1 MGLKQIVAVVTGWL
15 WMFAAAA
22 PLYADVTSWTAAFET
37 EPEGALVRRLS
48 VASPDDPAGKVTLE
62 PTVHTVEG
70 RPTVVIRPAPHR
82 PNDTSQTLGPAT
94 LAEWTFRG
102 EGGHNAGYGLLSH
115 NEGIWYE
122 STFWQGGENWLRV
135 GKDWHHPG
143 DKAPSV
149 RRFTAP
155 RNGTVRISGRVYK
168 AHQQGDGVGVTI
180 LHNQRQVWRHELAGD
195 DGEGTEPNLEL
206 TLKAGD
212 AVRFV
217 VDKLGGIACDT
228 THWAPVIAY
237 ADGETFHAA
246 EAFNQKRQGAG
257 NWWYEAPM
265 GEDTQ
270 ATGLPRLVWFDADW
284 ALRTAAV
291 PAGEPLV
298 LRGDLAQ
305 PVIVLADERDES
317 GVVLVFDGSGSW
329 QFEASRSEAG
339 DVSVAVKGALPL
351 PTATLGAY
359 RGAWRAGFALVS
371 QWMDAHATAGAPG
384 PAVTIPCEELRR
396 RFEPI
401 GVAELDYWAMIQE
414 DWHRQDATDPAK
426 PETFA
431 IALTAQF
438 EKTKRLLVHLQTA
451 HGTQFLGE
459 EAARLAALAAETD
472 ANPAARYFQLRLLKR
487 RIALANPLMD
497 FGELLF
503 AKRVPT
509 SYSHLVMQHYGWRA
523 RPGGGLFILEEPGR
537 SLRARDILEKVSG
550 TVSTQHPPGPRK
562 GVRNRFCAAPSG
574 PFRETVP
581 DTFSGLT
588 PFPGSVLEP
597 RLSYDGRRVVFSYV
611 DCPDGPLQYAA
622 VDNDQDPTQNFYH
635 VWEVNVDGTGLRQIT
650 SDAYDDL
657 MPCYLP
663 DGGIAFM
670 STRRKGYARC
680 FGGQFSTRWDV
691 YTLHRMDA
699 DGSNIRTLS
708 YHDTNEWYP
717 TVSHTGHI
725 LYSRWDYIDRD
736 AVTHQNLWASRPDGT
751 NPIAIWGN
759 ATPNPHCTFQPQPIP
774 GSQKILFTASAH
786 HSITAGSIAILDPTV
801 ARDGLEAIERITP
814 EIPFPEAES
823 RDIREYYTAP
833 WPLSEDF
840 YLVAY
845 SPYPLVW
852 EPGANR
858 KDALGLYLLDRF
870 GNREL
875 IYRDPEIGS
884 TNPIPLRARP
894 TPPVLASMLT
904 DNAPPMGTMVV
915 ADVSEGLGGVPR
927 DHVKALRIVQ
937 IFPKTTNV
945 ANTPPVGLAG
955 EENARAVLGTVPV
968 EPDGSAHFNVPAGT
982 PVLFQALDKDGFA
995 YQTMRSLTYLQPGEH
1010 TSCVGCHE
1018 HMMSAP
1024 VRPQS
1029 HLLALQRRPS
1039 EIDPGPWGGRPF
1051 SYVEVVQPVLDRHC
1065 VTCHGGEKT
1074 EGELVLTGELASEAS
1089 RCYTELLTQAGYP
1102 QHRAATAAHAF
1113 NRSYIELM
1121 TRKNLV
1127 PRFAQ
1132 RDQVQV
1138 TPPGGEIGAL
1148 GSPLMKLLRAG
1159 HEDVELSDEELRRL
1173 ALWIDLNAIFYG
1185 VNLPEDQARMFRGEV
1200 VEMPEIQ

>member
-1 MGLKQIVAVVTGWL
+1 MGLKQIVAVVTGCL
-15 WMFAAAA
+15 WASLAVT
-22 PLYADVTSWTAAFET
+22 PLCADVVSWTAAFET
-37 EPEGALVRRLS
+37 EPDDALVRRLS

-62 PTVHTVEG
+62 PAVHPVEG
-70 RPTVVIRPAPHR
+70 WPAVVIRPAPHN
-82 PNDTSQTLGPAT
+82 PNDTSQTLGPVT
-94 LAEWTFRG
+94 LATWTFRG
-102 EGGHNAGYGLLSH
+102 EGDQNAGYGLLRHS
-115 NEGIWYE
+115 EGTWYE
-122 STFWQGGENWLRV
+122 STFWQGGETWLRV

-143 DKAPSV
+143 DKVPSV

-155 RNGTVRISGRVYK
+155 RDGTVRITGRVYK
-168 AHQQGDGVGVTI
+168 AHLQGDGVGLAI
-180 LHNQRQVWRHELAGD
+180 LHNRQQVWRHELAGD
-195 DGEGTEPNLEL
+195 DGAGTEPNLEL

-217 VDKLGGIACDT
+217 VDKLSGIACDT

-237 ADGETFHAA
+237 SDGEIFYVG
-246 EAFNQKRQGAG
+246 EAFGQKRQGAG

-270 ATGLPRLVWFDADW
+270 AAGLPRLVWFDADW
-284 ALRTAAV
+284 ALRTAAMPV
-291 PAGEPLV
+291 GEPLV
-298 LRGDLAQ
+298 LRGDSAQ

-317 GVVLVFDGSGSW
+317 GVVLVFDGIDSW

-351 PTATLGAY
+351 PTVTLGAY
-359 RGAWRAGFALVS
+359 RGAWRAGFTLAS
-371 QWMDAHATAGAPG
+371 RWMETAATADAAG
-384 PAVTIPCEELRR
+384 PAATVPCEELRR

-401 GVAELDYWAMIQE
+401 GLAELDYWAMIQE
-414 DWHRQDATDPAK
+414 DWRRQDAADAAK

-431 IALTAQF
+431 VAFAGQF
-438 EKTKRLLVHLQTA
+438 EKTKHLLDHLQA
-451 HGTQFLGE
+451 VHGPRFLAE
-459 EAARLAALAAETD
+459 EGARLAALAADTD
-472 ANPAARYFQLRLLKR
+472 ANPSARYFQLRLMKR
-487 RIALANPLMD
+487 CIALANPLMD
-497 FGELLF
+497 FGKLLF

-537 SLRARDILEKVSG
+537 SLRARDILDGKL
-550 TVSTQHPPGPRK
+550 
-562 GVRNRFCAAPSG
+562 
-574 PFRETVP
+574 ET
-581 DTFSGLT
+581 
-588 PFPGSVLEP
+588 GSVLEP

-611 DCPDGPLQYAA
+611 DCPEGPLAPTA
-622 VDNDQDPTQNFYH
+622 VSNDQEPSQNFYH
-635 VWEVNVDGTGLRQIT
+635 IWEVNVDAAGLRQIT

-717 TVSHTGHI
+717 AVSHTGHI

-751 NPIAIWGN
+751 NPIAVWGN
-759 ATPNPHCTFQPQPIP
+759 ATPKPHCTFQPQPIP
-774 GSQKILFTASAH
+774 GSQKIIFTASAH
-786 HSITAGSIAILDPTV
+786 HSVTAGSIAIVDPTV
-801 ARDGLEAIERITP
+801 AADGMEAIERITS

-823 RDIREYYTAP
+823 RDIREYYAAP

-875 IYRDPEIGS
+875 IYRDPEIGA

-894 TPPVLASMLT
+894 TPPVLASMFVK
-904 DNAPPMGTMVV
+904 DAPPMGTMVL
-915 ADVSEGLGGVPR
+915 ADVYQGLGDIPR
-927 DHVKALRIVQ
+927 GSIKQLRIVQ

-945 ANTPPVGLAG
+945 VNSPPIGLAG

-968 EPDGSAHFNVPAGT
+968 EPDGSTHFTVPAGK
-982 PVLFQALDKDGFA
+982 LLMFQALDKDGFA
-995 YQTMRSLTYLQPGEH
+995 YQTMRSVTYVQPGEH

-1018 HMMSAP
+1018 QKTTAP
-1024 VRPQS
+1024 TRPHQA
-1029 HLLALQRRPS
+1029 LLAFGQGPS
-1039 EIDPGPWGGRPF
+1039 SIDAGNWGGRPF
-1051 SYVEVVQPVLDRHC
+1051 SYTEVVQPVLDQHC
-1065 VTCHGGEKT
+1065 VRCHGGEKT
-1074 EGELVLTGELASEAS
+1074 EAELALTGEP
-1089 RCYTELLTQAGYP
+1089 AGP
-1102 QHRAATAAHAF
+1102 F
-1113 NRSYIELM
+1113 NRSYVSLM
-1121 TRKNLV
+1121 TKKDLV
-1127 PRFAQ
+1127 PRFAE
-1132 RDQVQV
+1132 RNQVQM
-1138 TPPGGEIGAL
+1138 TPPGGEMGAL
-1148 GSPLMKLLRAG
+1148 GSRLMKLLRSG
-1159 HEDVELSDEELRRL
+1159 HEDVVLSDEELRRL

-1185 VNLPEDQARMFRGEV
+1185 VNLPEDQARMIRGEV